1 MTHYVTEDLRVAKMG
16 RPKGDKKDRRYN
28 RITIPLNEAEIQQI
42 EAAAE
47 TSGLPHATFCR
58 LLLLKATAPEEKKKK

>member
-1 MTHYVTEDLRVAKMG
+1 MAKMG
-16 RPKGDKKDRRYN
+16 RPKGDKKDRRYD

-47 TSGLPHATFCR
+47 TSGLPPTTFCR
-58 LLLLKATAPEEKKKK
+58 LLLLKTTVPEEKKKK

>member
-1 MTHYVTEDLRVAKMG
+1 MMAKMG
-16 RPKGDKKDRRYN
+16 RPKGDKKEPRYD

-47 TSGLPHATFCR
+47 TSGLPPATFCR
-58 LLLLKATAPEEKKKK
+58 LLLLKATVPEEKKKK